1 MMRVESKMRESNWVQ
16 DELPLD
22 WHEKVPTEGEIRES
36 LNKAKTELPLG
47 ENLRYATPN
56 EFMYQYSNAL
66 QAYLEDSLGTGK
78 SHLEDLVADTKAFS
92 QAFLAIVTYF

>member
-1 MMRVESKMRESNWVQ
+1 MKESNWVQ

-47 ENLRYATPN
+47 ESTRYATPDD
-56 EFMYQYSNAL
+56 FVFQYSNAL
-66 QAYLEDSLGTGK
+66 QTYLEDSLGKGE
-78 SHLEDLVADTKAFS
+78 SHLEDLVSDTKAFS